1 MVRFYFQMPGIVILF
16 PTVVYIYI
24 YIYIY
29 IVAICAK
36 QKQSIEGETLEP
48 ISTKGSIIH
57 LLFKR
62 TPMSEIANK

>member
-24 YIYIY
+24 YIYI
-29 IVAICAK
+29 VAVCAK